1 MAHGDA
7 ASKDGTGSEAEVLLP
22 EDVATA
28 PHTTQRRPKQS
39 TGMPDDV
46 DFDIPLALGTRSDL
60 SREPVPGPAPELVP
74 EPAPELV
81 PEPVVEPPPQSAPA
95 SDPYLGKIVAERYL
109 VDRLLGVGSM
119 GIVYR
124 CRHTV
129 LDNKLVALKIIR
141 QDLAQD
147 EESVG
152 RFVTEAKAASA
163 IGSSHI
169 VEVQDFGKLPDGATY
184 IVMEYLE
191 GMTLGEAMD
200 REHGLD
206 VGVTVNVGVQ
216 IAGALA
222 AAHAVGVVHRDLKP
236 DNVFLLDSP
245 QGYFVKILD
254 FGIAKVMHSGQKLT
268 AVGSVIGTPHYM
280 SPEQATGGRTD
291 ARADIYSLGV
301 MMYEMACGKVPF
313 DAENPLAVISM
324 QVTDDPP
331 PLRKRMPEGRSL
343 PPGLESVIMKC
354 LAKEPDE
361 RFLTMHD
368 VQAALERI
376 EQGGVPLVAPPASAP
391 GGGASDS
398 MIEELVK
405 DTDFREL
412 RKGERRRR
420 WGTRAAVAL
429 GTIAVFGSAAF
440 LLRDRVKKLVTP
452 KPAPPVQA
460 EVRPAPAPVPPAPE
474 PVPAPVASQ
483 APPAVTMNKVT
494 LVTFPLDA
502 HVFEGDTD
510 LGLMPVMFELAPGK
524 WKLVR
529 IQRRGYVTR
538 NVRIDGS
545 APRVVVGL
553 VSNAS
558 AKRKGLSQAEAE
570 AEADRVAATSAG
582 AKAATAAAAKA
593 EKVVADEPA
602 PAPADKDAKPPAV
615 AEKES
620 PPPPDPTPEKAGGK
634 TTLAPNPFQ

>member
-1 MAHGDA
+1 MISSSRMAHGDA
-7 ASKDGTGSEAEVLLP
+7 ASDDGTRDDAEELLP
-22 EDVATA
+22 EDVAAA
-28 PHTTQRRPKQS
+28 PHTTHRRPKQIA
-39 TGMPDDV
+39 TGAPDDV
-46 DFDIPLALGTRSDL
+46 AFDFPDAL
-60 SREPVPGPAPELVP
+60 EPGSEPDTAPDAVL
-74 EPAPELV
+74 
-81 PEPVVEPPPQSAPA
+81 EPPPQSAPA
-95 SDPYLGKIVAERYL
+95 SDPYLGKIIADRYL

-124 CRHTV
+124 IKHTV
-129 LDNKLVALKIIR
+129 LDNKYAALKIIR

-152 RFVTEAKAASA
+152 RFLTEAKAASA

-191 GMTLGEAMD
+191 GVTLGEAMSQ
-200 REHGLD
+200 EGGLPIEE
-206 VGVTVNVGVQ
+206 TVNIGAQV
-216 IAGALA
+216 AEALA

-268 AVGSVIGTPHYM
+268 AVGSVMGTPHYM
-280 SPEQATGGRTD
+280 SPEQATGARTD
-291 ARADIYSLGV
+291 VRTDIYSLGV

-331 PLRKRMPEGRSL
+331 PLRKRLPAGRSL
-343 PPGLESVIMKC
+343 PQGLESVIMKC

-376 EQGGVPLVAPPASAP
+376 EQGGVPLVAPPSSGDDGASA
-391 GGGASDS
+391 S

-429 GTIAVFGSAAF
+429 GTILVLGSAGF
-440 LLRDRVKKLVTP
+440 LLRDRIEGLLARTT
-452 KPAPPVQA
+452 A
-460 EVRPAPAPVPPAPE
+460 EAQPEPRPAPAPVAPAPAPTPE
-474 PVPAPVASQ
+474 PVPEPTPAPVASET
-483 APPAVTMNKVT
+483 PPAVAMNKVT

-529 IQRRGYVTR
+529 IERRGYVTR

-553 VSNAS
+553 VSKAY

-570 AEADRVAATSAG
+570 AEADRAAASRAKPEKIVPPAEETVAAADKSP
-582 AKAATAAAAKA
+582 KAP
-593 EKVVADEPA
+593 PA
-602 PAPADKDAKPPAV
+602 PA
-615 AEKES
+615 EKEV
-620 PPPPDPTPEKAGGK
+620 PPPKTEKAGGA
-634 TTLAPNPFQ
+634 TMLAPNPFQ